1 MPLLVTTCQRVV
13 VEQIKRAT
21 TVEVVTL
28 VVSHPCGVRI
38 RPLAAGAS
46 GCALVVL
53 TNSVEAHRWGCVP
66 HRGCCFSR
74 RSLNRLTRPLG
85 PAGVIGL
92 ADPVELP
99 YWNKTEMC
107 HALHVTLAP
116 FSLPSTVIP
125 RSTNIS
131 HPVEVYFYSSP
142 VLLKTQGF
150 CITTASHSVVLG
162 QPLLCEHSPR
172 LALALLRWLRVV
184 CGHAHDIP
192 CRRGQRRELLIGSVT
207 PLCATIGI
215 P

>member
-116 FSLPSTVIP
+116 FSFPLDRCPLLYSMS
-125 RSTNIS
+125 RS
-131 HPVEVYFYSSP
+131 VEVYFYSSP
-142 VLLKTQGF
+142 ALLKTQGS
-150 CITTASHSVVLG
+150 CVTTASHSVALA
-162 QPLLCEHSPR
+162 PPSLREHSPMP
-172 LALALLRWLRVV
+172 V
-184 CGHAHDIP
+184 
-192 CRRGQRRELLIGSVT
+192 
-207 PLCATIGI
+207 
-215 P
+215 